1 MDTETFLLEIDDA
14 MEKAADFV
22 SHEMASIRTGKAS
35 PALLDNINV
44 HVPSYGSSMPLK
56 QIALVSAP
64 EPRMLTVQPH
74 DPSVMQDIERAL
86 RESKLG
92 INPSSDGRIIRLPI
106 PELSEERRRDLVKVI
121 KDMAEQG
128 RVRVRGARK
137 DGMDKLKAA
146 LKDSAV
152 SQDEFHDVEKQIQ
165 VLTDKHVKSIDEHF
179 AAKEKDVMTA
189 RSTD

>member
-1 MDTETFLLEIDDA
+1 MDLETFLLETEEA

-22 SHEMASIRTGKAS
+22 ATEMTSIRTGKAS
-35 PALLDNINV
+35 PALLDNIHV
-44 HVPSYGSSMPLK
+44 HVHSYGTTMSLK

-74 DPSVMQDIERAL
+74 DPSIMQDIDRAL

-92 INPSSDGRIIRLPI
+92 INPSNDGRLIRLPI
-106 PELSEERRRDLVKVI
+106 PELSEERRRDLVKII

-137 DGMDKLKAA
+137 DAMDRLKNGLKASTITE
-146 LKDSAV
+146 D
-152 SQDEFHDVEKQIQ
+152 QFHDHEKEVQA
-165 VLTDKHVKSIDEHF
+165 LTDKYVKSIDEHL
-179 AAKEKDVMTA
+179 AAKEKDVMTV
-189 RSTD
+189 